1 MTNSNIYQLK
11 QENRIERFEQIYHFT
26 ITNMSRSN
34 PSSTNT
40 ALQVLHLL
48 SDFPRH
54 HAVYALELWLFC
66 EARKIYSTI
75 EKTQIQQVIQRQI
88 IQPFIQQLP
97 TRQSQNKRKHIE
109 SLVYKILQQMGF

>member
-1 MTNSNIYQLK
+1 MTSLNIHQVK
-11 QENRIERFEQIYHFT
+11 EQNTTKRFEQIYRFT

-40 ALQVLHLL
+40 ALQVLRLL
-48 SDFPRH
+48 SDSPRH
-54 HAVYALELWLFC
+54 HAVHALELWLFC

-75 EKTQIQQVIQRQI
+75 EKTKIQQVIQHQI
-88 IQPFIQQLP
+88 IQPFMQQLP
-97 TRQSQNKRKHIE
+97 IRQSQNKKQHVE